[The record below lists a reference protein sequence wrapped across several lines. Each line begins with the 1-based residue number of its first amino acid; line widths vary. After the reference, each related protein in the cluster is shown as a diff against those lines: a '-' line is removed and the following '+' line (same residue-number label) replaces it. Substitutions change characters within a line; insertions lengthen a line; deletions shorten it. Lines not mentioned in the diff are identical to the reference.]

1 MLELQHV
8 SYDVND
14 EGGNKE
20 ILKDISLTI
29 EDGDFLVVT
38 GPNGGGKSSLAKVI
52 MGINKPT
59 GGKVSL
65 TARILRNWILP
76 GALRA
81 ASASRFRRR

>member
-29 EDGDFLVVT
+29 GDGDFLVVT
-38 GPNGGGKSSLAKVI
+38 G
-52 MGINKPT
+52 
-59 GGKVSL
+59 
-65 TARILRNWILP
+65 
-76 GALRA
+76 
-81 ASASRFRRR
+81 RRKIFPCQGYYGYK